1 MAESAYYLKLEE
13 EAYDIK
19 LENEE
24 SPEDPANVQ
33 HNKDLHAN
41 QVMGQ

>member
-1 MAESAYYLKLEE
+1 MAEPAYYLKLEE

-24 SPEDPANVQ
+24 SPEDPDNFQ
-33 HNKDLHAN
+33 HNKDVHAS
-41 QVMGQ
+41 QVMG